1 MRTALTLLTAM
12 RETPMLRGGRISERR
27 LQLTEDITSA
37 IAAQGALPRL
47 AKRVAFQFSLK
58 FEEANLGDQSV
69 WRAIGDRLRHES
81 EYLRTTI
88 GLVDRQIIVALP
100 KLSAEQVEDLLKE
113 LTARDA
119 TIARTILN
127 VALDAADPRAAAPRY
142 LKEYHRVAKQF
153 ESIDPGIAR
162 TVANATFMASIPRAK
177 ADKYFTHFSAL
188 VARFRDDVEFARTV
202 AKAAF
207 RSPDPIKTANDFVTT
222 HDAIVAELTSES
234 AEPHIARTLAA
245 IASLGS
251 DPMPAAR
258 RLLKNFNQ
266 IVRFVMRTHP
276 SIARTVALSACR
288 AADPLTMARSYT
300 KNYDAIVRM
309 INRIDPQ
316 CAREVAS
323 QAFRSDNPLR
333 WAKRYLEEL
342 HRTRLQAHARR
353 T

>member
-1 MRTALTLLTAM
+1 
-12 RETPMLRGGRISERR
+12 
-27 LQLTEDITSA
+27 
-37 IAAQGALPRL
+37 
-47 AKRVAFQFSLK
+47 
-58 FEEANLGDQSV
+58 
-69 WRAIGDRLRHES
+69 
-81 EYLRTTI
+81 
-88 GLVDRQIIVALP
+88 
-100 KLSAEQVEDLLKE
+100 
-113 LTARDA
+113 
-119 TIARTILN
+119 
-127 VALDAADPRAAAPRY
+127 

-177 ADKYFTHFSAL
+177 AEQYFTHFSAL

-207 RSPDPIKTANDFVTT
+207 RSPDPIKAANDFVAT
-222 HDAIVAELTSES
+222 HDAIVAQLTSES
-234 AEPHIARTLAA
+234 AEPQIAKTLAA

-251 DPMPAAR
+251 DPMTTAR
-258 RLLKNFNQ
+258 RLLKKFNQ

-276 SIARTVALSACR
+276 SIARSVALSACR
-288 AADPLTMARSYT
+288 AADPLAMARLYT

-309 INRIDPQ
+309 VNRVDPQ